1 MTTEQKMPPLAIK
14 NLAPRG
20 IEATAM
26 RDSVILKCKAILQ
39 SVSKAKGNS
48 GPPAG
53 AGPNDFR
60 RDLEIANAEV
70 RMWN

>member
-1 MTTEQKMPPLAIK
+1 M
-14 NLAPRG
+14 NLALRG
-20 IEATAM
+20 VEATAM
-26 RDSVILKCKAILQ
+26 RDSVIFKCKAILQ
-39 SVSKAKGNS
+39 SVSKAKDNS
-48 GPPAG
+48 GLPAG

>member
-1 MTTEQKMPPLAIK
+1 MTTEQKMPLFTIK
-14 NLAPRG
+14 NLALRG

-26 RDSVILKCKAILQ
+26 RDSAILKFKAILQ
-39 SVSKAKGNS
+39 SASKVKDDS

-53 AGPNDFR
+53 AEPNTFR
-60 RDLEIANAEV
+60 RDLKMANAEV